1 MDKLRLR
8 YEQTGR
14 AVWCSHLDTMRTMQ
28 RALNRADVPIRYSE
42 GFNPHALLSIL
53 MPLSV
58 GTESLCQLAD
68 IRVREEVDIIS
79 LPERLTAVLPEGFRV
94 TECYE
99 EGIMK
104 PAALKWMRV
113 EGRWEY
119 DTTDPVRAAEACRE
133 LFAGKVEVLRRTK
146 RGEGMFTLTEHIRDL
161 SFTPEDGAVKLSLI
175 VSAAEPVVNPELL
188 TAAVTQYIP
197 AWKPDGGRFCRMA
210 LFTAEGKP
218 YK

>member
-14 AVWCSHLDTMRTMQ
+14 AVWCSHLDTMRTLQ
-28 RALNRADVPIRYSE
+28 RALNRADIPIKYSE

-68 IRVREEVDIIS
+68 IRVREEVDIIT

-94 TECYE
+94 TDCYE
-99 EGIMK
+99 DGMK
-104 PAALKWMRV
+104 PASVKWMSA

-119 DTTDPVRAAEACRE
+119 DSAEAVAAAEACRE
-133 LFAGKVEVLRRTK
+133 LFAGEVQVLRRTK
-146 RGEGMFTLTEHIRDL
+146 RGEGMFLLNEHIREL
-161 SFTPEDGAVKLSLI
+161 SFTPEDGAVRVRLLLSCN
-175 VSAAEPVVNPELL
+175 EPVVNPDLL
-188 TAAVTQYIP
+188 TAAVAQYLP
-197 AWKPDGGRFCRMA
+197 EWKPDGGRFCRIA
-210 LFTAEGKP
+210 FFTAEDTP